1 MNFSHRGQLSLA
13 RGRHRILD
21 VCGVVLGP
29 LWLKAWVRACGSER
43 SYTLNVTHP
52 DVVLHRLVTS
62 HNGSGQQFEGY
73 IGKLD
78 LDKVE
83 PESFRDFLKLL
94 QQNTNGALRLE
105 GFNASGGTEHP
116 PYHFDFLEVSGGRAN
131 AHAFQHD
138 DFAFIVMTL
147 PLVELLLNLSSALS
161 HSPLVRRLLGLG
173 LASINNEDRV
183 HHALF
188 QLQFDFLL
196 GHEYTHHVHGHCS
209 PDPSGSLSV
218 WTEFLRDEE
227 NGSLEQQAQELDA
240 DGYSSYLLL
249 ANLLHDENRYASVLQ
264 AMGHPEQRSAASDE
278 LLFTMFFVVVLN
290 TFCAFWVKRT
300 EVASL
305 YKLVHPPPPV
315 RINSIIRVAQMY
327 AGQNGPVAD
336 TWFHPSRF
344 TELFRTAAATIPG
357 SGRQTWDSQIALLR
371 TPEGERYSQ
380 ELSDVFEAARKG
392 R

>member
-1 MNFSHRGQLSLA
+1 MNFSHRDQLSLV

-29 LWLKAWVRACGSER
+29 LWLKARVRASGNER
-43 SYTLNVTHP
+43 SYTLNVSHP

-62 HNGSGQQFEGY
+62 HSAPGQQFEGY

-78 LDKVE
+78 LDTVE
-83 PESFRDFLKLL
+83 PESLRDFLKLL
-94 QQNTNGALRLE
+94 QQNTNAALRLE
-105 GFNASGGTEHP
+105 GFNASGGAEHP
-116 PYHFDFLEVSGGRAN
+116 PYHFDFLEVSGGIAN

-147 PLVELLLNLSSALS
+147 PLVELLLNLSFALS
-161 HSPLVRRLLGLG
+161 DSPLVRRLLGIG
-173 LASINNEDRV
+173 LAPINEDRV
-183 HHALF
+183 HHTLF

-209 PDPSGSLSV
+209 PNPSGSLSV
-218 WTEFLRDEE
+218 WTEFLRDGE

-249 ANLLHDENRYASVLQ
+249 ANLLHDENRYAGVLQ

-278 LLFTMFFVVVLN
+278 LLLTAFFVVVLN
-290 TFCAFWVKRT
+290 IFCAFWVKRT
-300 EVASL
+300 EVASF

-327 AGQNGPVAD
+327 AGQNGPVPD